1 MNGGRRMKKGSI
13 SFNPRKILNG
23 NKSSSIKATGE
34 WINYRVIQIQW
45 IGVLLK
51 VHWWALHSQ
60 NSSPLERGAEMDHAA
75 VRSSCCLAGILF
87 LSACITCIIRESD
100 YTPPIRLS
108 SSTISPLPGALLLI
122 TNTTSPHHS
131 GYNCGARVLFRP
143 MRTEFSTYY
152 DVRENARGTT
162 NSSSAVGLLH
172 HPLLN
177 YYYYY
182 PSINKQ
188 SIEWMSLLLVNLFES
203 SLSFSC
209 DLWSYYL
216 LVDDIYVHPFISCPL
231 ENVL

>member
-1 MNGGRRMKKGSI
+1 M
-13 SFNPRKILNG
+13 
-23 NKSSSIKATGE
+23 
-34 WINYRVIQIQW
+34 
-45 IGVLLK
+45 
-51 VHWWALHSQ
+51 
-60 NSSPLERGAEMDHAA
+60 
-75 VRSSCCLAGILF
+75 
-87 LSACITCIIRESD
+87 LSGWYPFPVGLYHLCIIRESNN
-100 YTPPIRLS
+100 TPPIRLS

-143 MRTEFSTYY
+143 MRTEFTTCY

-162 NSSSAVGLLH
+162 NSSSAFGLLH

-188 SIEWMSLLLVNLFES
+188 SIEWMSLLLVNLFVF
-203 SLSFSC
+203 SLSFSF

-231 ENVL
+231 KNVLKQQRCTICFFSAYFTSLHILSQPDRF